1 MNFVVLSILFSFLIN
16 IASPSEAISS
26 YLQPV
31 LAENSK
37 TIERPSRR
45 TVDKTIEN
53 LFNSGAKGVPQF
65 LKKWRDKQVWLSK
78 KERKFFFG
86 SVKRGN
92 IELIDIDTG
101 TVVSP
106 LKSRSLKQIK
116 PNSGVRSN
124 SQV

>member
-1 MNFVVLSILFSFLIN
+1 MKFVVLSILFSFLIN

-92 IELIDIDTG
+92 IELIDIDEIENLYLNRFDKIIM
-101 TVVSP
+101 VIILS
-106 LKSRSLKQIK
+106 
-116 PNSGVRSN
+116 
-124 SQV
+124 